1 MAHHSLS
8 LVWKYS
14 LDKVIAIILLLV
26 LSPLVIL
33 ITLAILVKE
42 WISGQGYRLPFT
54 FETRISTGQPF
65 TIIKFQTTD
74 GGHLTYIGH
83 YLRKWYLD
91 ELPQLIN
98 VLMGDMSLV
107 GPRPLPK
114 DQYWD
119 YIRTA
124 PGKIPSRAVLRA
136 GWTGMTTL
144 EKDASL
150 TYPQMGEKGFAAE
163 KKYWEVM
170 RVGSAI
176 KILQLDAWIVWRTLF
191 IIAKGEGL

>member
-98 VLMGDMSLV
+98 VLICDMSLV
-107 GPRPLPK
+107 GPLHLP
-114 DQYWD
+114 
-119 YIRTA
+119 
-124 PGKIPSRAVLRA
+124 
-136 GWTGMTTL
+136 
-144 EKDASL
+144 
-150 TYPQMGEKGFAAE
+150 
-163 KKYWEVM
+163 
-170 RVGSAI
+170 
-176 KILQLDAWIVWRTLF
+176 
-191 IIAKGEGL
+191 